1 MWSLGFA
8 SKVVK
13 VAGRSSDEVA
23 GVEEAAPACSVEEE
37 GCSAAGVGCGISVEV
52 DGASPEDVSS
62 CEGAVASTT
71 AVVVGAGVEERA
83 GAIMVGAGVWDA
95 DSSGAGV
102 DVVVTSG
109 GGLVDVVAACST
121 LVVADSSSW
130 AGVFAGT

>member
-1 MWSLGFA
+1 MWSSGFA

-13 VAGRSSDEVA
+13 VAGRSSNEVA
-23 GVEEAAPACSVEEE
+23 GVDDACSVEEV
-37 GCSAAGVGCGISVEV
+37 GCSAAGVVCGISVEV
-52 DGASPEDVSS
+52 EGASPVSS
-62 CEGAVASTT
+62 TSSEGAVASTA

-83 GAIMVGAGVWDA
+83 GAVVVGAGVWDA

-121 LVVADSSSW
+121 RVVADSSSW
-130 AGVFAGT
+130 AGVVAGT